1 MECLSFYSATALSYK
16 KMFVAKNS
24 KLFVWLLVVLIV
36 LSFVSIWKYGLNLGM
51 DFEGG
56 SLLEVEYPNGRPD
69 LSKIKEAVAPLNLSE
84 TIQPYGDR
92 DVIIK
97 ARDLKESDRATLV
110 RVLAIDGASVVD
122 KRFNSVGPTIGK
134 ELKTKS
140 IYSIVLVLIA
150 IGSFVAFAFRQVSGA
165 VKSWQYGLA
174 TLVSLAHDV
183 FVPLGIFAYLGHV
196 YGIEIDSL
204 FVTAILTILGFSV
217 HDTIVVFDRI
227 RENLKLRK
235 FKDFTETVGMSINQT
250 LSRSINTSL
259 AVILTL
265 VALLFFGSESVKYF
279 CLALIVGIFCGTY
292 SSILLASPLLVVL
305 QDRTV
310 AIKKK

>member
-1 MECLSFYSATALSYK
+1 
-16 KMFVAKNS
+16 MFVAKNS
-24 KLFVWLLVVLIV
+24 KIFVGILVLLIAVSL
-36 LSFVSIWKYGLNLGM
+36 LSVWKFGLNLGM
-51 DFEGG
+51 DFTGG

-69 LSKIKEAVAPLNLSE
+69 LEKIKSAISTLNLSE
-84 TIQPYGDR
+84 TVQPYGER
-92 DVIIK
+92 GLIIK

-110 RVLAIDGASVVD
+110 QSLAIDGAQVED

-140 IYSIVLVLIA
+140 IYSIILVLLA
-150 IGSFVAFAFRQVSGA
+150 IGAFVAFAFRHVSGA
-165 VKSWQYGLA
+165 VKSWKYGVA

-183 FVPLGIFAYLGHV
+183 FVPLGIFAYLGHR

-235 FKDFTETVGMSINQT
+235 FKDFTETVGKSIEQT

-265 VALLFFGSESVKYF
+265 VALLWFGSESVRYF

-305 QDRTV
+305 QNPT
-310 AIKKK
+310 AEKGKK